1 MSHESCTFC
10 HIVISDISM
19 GFIHSYY
26 SGLLHWHWGNH
37 VIFLVPAL
45 YSNTPLQWRHNGRD
59 SISNHQPHDCLLN
72 RLLRRRSRKTSK
84 LPVTGLCVGNSP
96 GTGEFPAQMASYG
109 ENVSIFPFD
118 DIIISQTP
126 TNHNLAW
133 TICITLELNWMTPF
147 WVEEHHMKS
156 NSQH

>member
-1 MSHESCTFC
+1 MSHETCTFC

-26 SGLLHWHWGNH
+26 SGLLHWHWGNY
-37 VIFLVPAL
+37 VIFLVPTL

-84 LPVTGLCVGNSP
+84 LRVTGLCVGNSP
-96 GTGEFPAQMASYG
+96 GTSEFPAQMASYG
-109 ENVSIFPFD
+109 ENVSIWWYHHFTD
-118 DIIISQTP
+118 LNKSQLSM
-126 TNHNLAW
+126 NVLNNSW
-133 TICITLELNWMTPF
+133 VELNDTILGRGTSH
-147 WVEEHHMKS
+147 EK
-156 NSQH
+156 